1 MIGKRK
7 KSRLRYFPQII
18 VWIFSIAILF
28 GLAGTWL
35 PSFGYLPVIGSNT
48 FSIQPWVD
56 FLTHPGIFQSIR
68 ATLVSG
74 WTASL
79 IALFLSVFIV
89 SLSYGNRAWILFE
102 KSLAP
107 ILSIPH
113 AGFAI
118 GFAFLITP
126 SGWIL
131 RVLSPEVTGFI
142 NPPDWIITKD
152 AYGISLMVC
161 MVLKETPFLL
171 LMIMGSLTRI
181 DIKNTLAIGKSLGY
195 HRFQVWFKL
204 IVPQFF
210 PDIRLS
216 FYAVIAYS
224 LSVVDLSIII
234 GPTSPPTLSVL
245 VFQWFNDADINM
257 RLTGAAG
264 ACGLLIIV
272 IFSIFA
278 IFFLE
283 KAVTYFLIKRVA
295 DGKRKS
301 IFSRL
306 TRLSDFSLY
315 SIFSVTILSV
325 ATLIIWSFTW
335 RWSFPDILPESWSFV
350 FWDKSLLKVQD
361 PVLQT
366 LWAALASTI
375 TAIILT
381 VGCLEYE
388 LTIPR
393 EKLKKDL
400 KKLIWFL
407 YLPLLIPQIA
417 FIFGIQ
423 IILTIFHMDGLWITL
438 VLSHLIFVLP
448 YVFLTLSATYRSF
461 DARYTNTGAILCGSV
476 LRSFLYIKLPIL
488 MRPVLFAFAVG
499 FSVSVAQYIPTIFIG
514 AGRFS
519 TITTEA
525 VNMASGADRRV
536 VAVYALYQMSLPM
549 IMYMSAIFIPKFIFR
564 NKKEMQV

>member
-1 MIGKRK
+1 MISKRK
-7 KSRLRYFPQII
+7 TSRLRFFPQAV
-18 VWIFSIAILF
+18 VWVFSVAILF
-28 GLAGTWL
+28 GLAGTWF
-35 PSFGYLPVIGSNT
+35 PSFGYLPVIGNDT
-48 FSIQPWVD
+48 FSIKPWVD
-56 FLTHPGIFQSIR
+56 FLTHPGIIHSIR
-68 ATLVSG
+68 ATFISG

-79 IALFLSVFIV
+79 AALFLSILIV
-89 SLSYGNRAWILFE
+89 SLSYGNKAWALFE

-118 GFAFLITP
+118 GFAFLIAP

-142 NPPDWIITKD
+142 NPPDWTIIKD

-161 MVLKETPFLL
+161 MVFKETPFLL
-171 LMIMGSLTRI
+171 LMIMGALTRI
-181 DIKNTLAIGKSLGY
+181 DIKSTLAIGKSLGY

-264 ACGLLIIV
+264 ACGLLVIV
-272 IFSIFA
+272 IFSIAGMFL
-278 IFFLE
+278 LE
-283 KAVTYFLIKRVA
+283 KSVTYFLIKRVA

-301 IFSRL
+301 VFSKL
-306 TRLSDFSLY
+306 TRLSDLSLY

-325 ATLIIWSFTW
+325 TTLIIWSFTW
-335 RWSFPDILPESWSFV
+335 RWSFPDILPESWSFL
-350 FWDKSLLKVQD
+350 FWQKSLVKVND
-361 PVLQT
+361 PMLVT

-375 TAIILT
+375 TAVILT
-381 VGCLEYE
+381 IGCLEYE
-388 LTIPR
+388 LTIPG

-400 KKLIWFL
+400 EKLIWFL

-423 IILTIFHMDGLWITL
+423 IILTVLHMDGLWITL
-438 VLSHLIFVLP
+438 VLSHLVFVLP

-461 DARYTNTGAILCGSV
+461 DARYTNTGAILCGSIW
-476 LRSFLYIKLPIL
+476 RSFLYIKLPML

-525 VNMASGADRRV
+525 VNMASGSDRRV
-536 VAVYALYQMSLPM
+536 VAVYALYQMALPM
-549 IMYMSAIFIPKFIFR
+549 IMYMLAIFTPKLIFR
-564 NKKEMQV
+564 NKKGMQV